1 MATNASTTDQS
12 AANLTEGAGSEALS
26 HQIDVIRKD
35 IGTLTELVAEIGAQR
50 KDAASKEVQ
59 DRVTELRTR
68 AEAAGAEARHR
79 AGDIEARA
87 EKQMHD
93 HPGSTLLVAT
103 GLGFLAGLLMSR
115 K

>member
-1 MATNASTTDQS
+1 MATNASTTEQGTAS
-12 AANLTEGAGSEALS
+12 RTAGAGSEALS
-26 HQIDVIRKD
+26 QQIDVIRKD

-50 KDAASKEVQ
+50 KDAASQQVQ
-59 DRVTELRTR
+59 DRVTELRAR
-68 AEAAGAEARHR
+68 AEAAGDEARHR
-79 AGDIEARA
+79 AGEMEARA
-87 EKQMHD
+87 EKQMRD